1 MADLAD
7 RYGTP
12 LYVYDRATLDGELKA
27 CQDALARYYPG
38 MSSITYA
45 GKAFLCLAI
54 AEWAQSHG
62 LFIDCTGL
70 GEIAIA
76 VAAGVDAQQVVVHGV
91 NKSREDLNA
100 ACEHAGII
108 VIDNISELQHLLDL
122 SKEMN
127 IPELWLR
134 FQPGIA
140 VDTHAYRQTGQA
152 GSKFGMDLE
161 QGLRAAQI
169 CRDNKLPLT
178 GIHFHLGSQFRD
190 PAPLVPALER
200 ALDLALKI
208 DLEEAWTLSPGGGL
222 GVAYHEDELSQPS
235 QDEYIQ
241 LLSNTIKTGC
251 SKRGLPIPQLS
262 LEPGRRLVA
271 RAGVAIYRVGT
282 IKQMADRKWILLD
295 GGLADNPRQALY
307 GARYVA
313 LPVRDPER
321 LPVSP
326 VWFAGPYCESGDV
339 LIEALPF
346 PELQE
351 GDLVAVPVSGAYQL
365 SMSSNYNGARRPA
378 VLWLYN
384 GEAQVIREREPVD
397 NLFKLDHRLV
407 KPGMTG

>member
-1 MADLAD
+1 M
-7 RYGTP
+7 
-12 LYVYDRATLDGELKA
+12 
-27 CQDALARYYPG
+27 
-38 MSSITYA
+38 
-45 GKAFLCLAI
+45 
-54 AEWAQSHG
+54 
-62 LFIDCTGL
+62 
-70 GEIAIA
+70 
-76 VAAGVDAQQVVVHGV
+76 
-91 NKSREDLNA
+91 
-100 ACEHAGII
+100 
-108 VIDNISELQHLLDL
+108 
-122 SKEMN
+122 
-127 IPELWLR
+127 
-134 FQPGIA
+134 
-140 VDTHAYRQTGQA
+140 
-152 GSKFGMDLE
+152 
-161 QGLRAAQI
+161 
-169 CRDNKLPLT
+169 T

-190 PAPLVPALER
+190 PAPLVPGVER
-200 ALDLALKI
+200 ALELALKT
-208 DLEEAWTLSPGGGL
+208 DLGENWTLCPGGGL

-241 LLSNTIKTGC
+241 LLSKTIKAGC

-271 RAGVAIYRVGT
+271 RAGVAIYRVGA

-295 GGLADNPRQALY
+295 GGLADNPRRAMY

-313 LPVRDPER
+313 LLVRDPER

-346 PELQE
+346 AELLE

-378 VLWLYN
+378 VLWLDN
-384 GEAQVIREREPVD
+384 GQAQVIREREPVD